1 MDYDLP
7 DQNGVQTVSIIR
19 NEFLDARLLMLT
31 ILDGEEDIYRAV
43 SAGARGY
50 LTKSC
55 ECEEVLDAIR
65 TIAGGKGYFPAAINT
80 KLKAREKRKPLTE
93 RELEILRLLVRAQ
106 STKEIVDLMKLSMG
120 TIRLHISIISEK
132 LDAFGPHQC
141 GRHRHRAR
149 DRQGRGV
156 ISEPARR
163 HTRHGAP

>member
-1 MDYDLP
+1 VEQFRLRRPDVVLMDYDLP

-19 NEFLDARLLMLT
+19 NEFLDARVLMLT

-65 TIAGGKGYFPAAINT
+65 TIAGGKGYFPAAINA

-93 RELEILRLLVRAQ
+93 RDGDPPSARPRPEHE
-106 STKEIVDLMKLSMG
+106 
-120 TIRLHISIISEK
+120 
-132 LDAFGPHQC
+132 
-141 GRHRHRAR
+141 R
-149 DRQGRGV
+149 DRGSHEAEHGHHP
-156 ISEPARR
+156 PA
-163 HTRHGAP
+163 HQHHFGEAGCL